1 MISAPEKCQRC
12 GQKVAVYVLA
22 GNLSL
27 GIVKIVAALLSGSL
41 GVLVD
46 GFHSLADACGS
57 TCVLGSLKIAAR
69 PRDTS
74 HPYGHG
80 KAEFLASLIV
90 YTALMGIGVTF
101 LYESGEVLIKGR
113 DDAPDMLALLV
124 AVLSVV
130 GNYVMCRFDFCSAR
144 QLGSPALRAD
154 GYENLTDACSSVT
167 VAVGVAA
174 AQFGYYFA
182 DALAGVLVSVFI
194 LVNAGHQWWG
204 SLNQLI
210 DRAAPAEI
218 RKRIRAVAKS
228 VDGVLATGCLRTRQ
242 VGRNVWVDLD
252 IVVSPKCSVEKASG
266 IADEV
271 RGRLLRKTK
280 NVEDAVVCYRADG
293 DAAIRQPRQP
303 S

>member
-1 MISAPEKCQRC
+1 MICAPEKCQKC
-12 GQKVAVYVLA
+12 GQKVAVYVLL

-27 GIVKIVAALLSGSL
+27 GIIKIVAALLSGSL

-57 TCVLGSLKIAAR
+57 TCVLGSLKIAGR

-80 KAEFLASLIV
+80 KAEFLASMIV
-90 YTALMGIGVTF
+90 YTALLGIGATF
-101 LYESGEVLIKGR
+101 LYESAEVLIKGR

-124 AVLSVV
+124 AVLSVF
-130 GNYVMCRFDFCSAR
+130 GNYVMCRFDFCSAKM
-144 QLGSPALRAD
+144 LGSPALKAD
-154 GYENLTDACSSVT
+154 GYENLTDSCSSVT
-167 VAVGVAA
+167 VAIGVAA

-182 DALAGVLVSVFI
+182 DALAGVLISIFI
-194 LVNAGHQWWG
+194 LVNAGNQWWN

-210 DRAAPAEI
+210 DRAAPAKE
-218 RKRIRAVAKS
+218 RKRILAIAKS
-228 VDGVLATGCLRTRQ
+228 VDGVLAASSLRTRQ
-242 VGRNVWVDLD
+242 VGRNMWVDLD
-252 IVVSPKCSVEKASG
+252 IIVSPRCSVETASG

-280 NVEDAVVCYRADG
+280 NVEDVVVCYRADNG
-293 DAAIRQPRQP
+293 AAIN
-303 S
+303 

>member
-1 MISAPEKCQRC
+1 MICAPEKCQKC
-12 GQKVAVYVLA
+12 SQKVAVYVLL

-27 GIVKIVAALLSGSL
+27 GVIKIVAALLSGSL
-41 GVLVD
+41 AVLVD
-46 GFHSLADACGS
+46 GFHSLTDACGS

-80 KAEFLASLIV
+80 KAEFLASVIV

-101 LYESGEVLIKGR
+101 FYESGEVLLKGR
-113 DDAPDMLALLV
+113 DDAPEMLGLLV

-130 GNYVMCRFDFCSAR
+130 GNYVMCRFDFCAAKR
-144 QLGSPALRAD
+144 VGSPALKAD

-167 VAVGVAA
+167 VAVGVVA

-182 DALAGVLVSVFI
+182 DALAGMLVSVFI

-210 DRAAPAEI
+210 DRAAPKKE
-218 RKRIRAVAKS
+218 RKRILAIAKS
-228 VDGVLATGCLRTRQ
+228 VKGVLATGCLRTRQ
-242 VGRNVWVDLD
+242 VGRNMWVDLD
-252 IVVSPKCSVEKASG
+252 IVVSPRCSVEAASG

-271 RGRLLRKTK
+271 RGCLLRKTK
-280 NVEDAVVCYRADG
+280 NVEDVVVYYRSDIG
-293 DAAIRQPRQP
+293 ETIR
-303 S
+303 